1 MLILQLYDLRS
12 RESPRARWTGWIG
25 RKQIIEDSGPARG
38 CGHPVAKKNSMALT
52 PLMQQYLSVKQQHQD
67 AIVLCRLGDFYEIF
81 FDDAPLVADLLDLT
95 LTARDGGDGKI
106 PMCGVPY
113 HAIQGYIARLVKA
126 GKKVALYDQVEDP
139 KTAKGL
145 VKRAVTRVITPST
158 YVENEA
164 DAASPTLLGMF
175 ASGPQWGLA
184 LLEPTTGAFQFWN
197 ETEAALADAL
207 AHLAPREIVITK
219 GAAGHPA
226 LAAYGS
232 SQAGMSL
239 TTLEDWQAA
248 FDDSVECIQ
257 SFFGLDSLRAL
268 ELDPETTVAIAL
280 VLRFLQQHM
289 QVSLP
294 HIGLPKRLH
303 SGETMLLGPVVERS
317 LEIFRPANPDI
328 RGKALIDVLDTTV
341 TPMGK
346 RLLQHWLRNPLLSV
360 AAIEDRHAGVAE
372 FVNAPAT
379 LEAVRSALAP
389 IRDLERLVAR
399 FSCRVANPKD
409 SAALRD
415 SLAQIPSVS
424 RALETIQ
431 SPLLRQQREHLHA
444 DLGPLPDTLARALV
458 EVPPVHLREGGIFA
472 PGYHAELD
480 RLQTIA
486 SDAKQW
492 LAALQARES
501 ERTGIPSLRIGYNRV
516 FGYYLE
522 VSKAHLNKVPDRYT
536 RKQTLAN
543 AERFVTP
550 ELKEYE
556 EQILNAQDRSV
567 ALEQELFAEL
577 CELVLQYMRQIQALA
592 RACAHLDVLAGFAW
606 VAVNQHYVRPEMSE
620 AVELS
625 IVGGRHP
632 VVESLL
638 GRSAFVENDVQLN
651 RSDHQ
656 FLLLTAPNMS
666 GKSVYLRQAAL
677 IVLLAQIGSF
687 VPATRA
693 RIGIVDR
700 IFTRIGASDNLALG
714 ESTFAVEMIETA
726 QILNAATE
734 RSLLLLD
741 EIGRGTSTSDGL
753 SIARAII
760 EFLVD
765 DEGPRPRTLFATHF
779 HELTDLQRLLPGLV
793 NYTFAVREWRDEVVF
808 LYKVIDGASDQSY
821 GIHVAKLAGLPR
833 VVTERAEEI
842 LKDLEG
848 SAELVR
854 PAKKRSRRRTSKA
867 QALVKEAS
875 AQLGLF
881 GHARES

>member
-1 MLILQLYDLRS
+1 
-12 RESPRARWTGWIG
+12 
-25 RKQIIEDSGPARG
+25 
-38 CGHPVAKKNSMALT
+38 MALT
-52 PLMQQYLSVKQQHQD
+52 PLMQQYSSVKQQHQD
-67 AIVLCRLGDFYEIF
+67 AIVLFRLGDFYEVF
-81 FDDAPLVADLLDLT
+81 FDDAPLAADLLDLT
-95 LTARDGGDGKI
+95 LTARDGGDGKV
-106 PMCGVPY
+106 PMCGVPH
-113 HAIQGYIARLVKA
+113 HAVQGYIARLVKA
-126 GKKVALYDQVEDP
+126 GKKVALCEQVEDP

-158 YVENEA
+158 YVENDA
-164 DAASPTLLGMF
+164 DGASPTLLGMF
-175 ASGPQWGLA
+175 VRGGQWGLA

-197 ETEAALADAL
+197 ETESAIADTL
-207 AHLAPREIVITK
+207 GHLAPREMVITK
-219 GAAGHPA
+219 GMAEHPA
-226 LAAYGS
+226 LAGYRSG
-232 SQAGMSL
+232 QAQSTL
-239 TTLEDWQAA
+239 TTLEDWHGAV
-248 FDDSVECIQ
+248 DDSVECIQ
-257 SFFGLDSLRAL
+257 TFFGLDSLRAL
-268 ELDPETTVAIAL
+268 ELDTETTIAIAL

-294 HIGLPKRLH
+294 HIGLPKRLQT
-303 SGETMLLGPVVERS
+303 GETMLLGPIVERS
-317 LEIFRPANPDI
+317 LELFRPANPDI
-328 RGKALIDVLDTTV
+328 RGRTLIDVLDDTV
-341 TPMGK
+341 TPMGR
-346 RLLQHWLRNPLLSV
+346 RLLQYWLRNPLLSV
-360 AAIEDRHAGVAE
+360 SAIEARHAGVDE
-372 FVNAPAT
+372 YVNAPAV
-379 LEAVRSALAP
+379 LEAARSALGP
-389 IRDLERLVAR
+389 IRDLERLAAR

-415 SLAQIPSVS
+415 SLAQIPGVS
-424 RALETIQ
+424 RALETVR
-431 SPLLRQQREHLHA
+431 SPLLRRQRARLQA
-444 DLGPLPDTLARALV
+444 DLGPLPGTLARALV
-458 EVPPVHLREGGIFA
+458 EAPPVHLREGGVFA

-480 RLQTIA
+480 RLQSIA

-522 VSKAHLNKVPDRYT
+522 VSKTQLNKVPDSYM

-556 EQILNAQDRSV
+556 DQILNAQERSV
-567 ALEQELFAEL
+567 ALEQELFTEL
-577 CELVLQYMRQIQALA
+577 CELVLRYVAQIQAIA
-592 RACAHLDVLAGFAW
+592 QACAQLDVLASFAW
-606 VAVNQHYVRPEMSE
+606 VAVNQHYVRPEMSDT
-620 AVELS
+620 AELS

-651 RSDHQ
+651 RPDHQ

-677 IVLLAQIGSF
+677 IVLLAQIGAF
-687 VPATRA
+687 VPAKHA

-753 SIARAII
+753 SIARSII

-765 DEGPRPRTLFATHF
+765 GEGPRPRTLFATHF
-779 HELTDLQRLLPGLV
+779 HELTDLQGLLPGLV
-793 NYTFAVREWRDEVVF
+793 NYTFAVREWQDEVVF

-833 VVTERAEEI
+833 AVTERAEEI

-854 PAKKRSRRRTSKA
+854 PAKKRSRRSAGKARTI
-867 QALVKEAS
+867 VKEKS
-875 AQLGLF
+875 SQLGLF
-881 GHARES
+881 GQARES

>member
-1 MLILQLYDLRS
+1 
-12 RESPRARWTGWIG
+12 
-25 RKQIIEDSGPARG
+25 
-38 CGHPVAKKNSMALT
+38 MALT
-52 PLMQQYLSVKQQHQD
+52 PLMRQYSSVKQQHQD
-67 AIVLCRLGDFYEIF
+67 AIVLFRLGDFYEIF
-81 FDDAPLVADLLDLT
+81 FDDAPLAADLLDLT
-95 LTARDGGDGKI
+95 LTARDGGDGKV
-106 PMCGVPY
+106 PMCGVPH
-113 HAIQGYIARLVKA
+113 HAVQGYIARLVKA
-126 GKKVALYDQVEDP
+126 GKKVALCEQVEDP
-139 KTAKGL
+139 RMAKGL

-175 ASGPQWGLA
+175 ARGGRWGLA

-197 ETEAALADAL
+197 ETEPAIADIL
-207 AHLAPREIVITK
+207 GHLDPREIVITK
-219 GAAGHPA
+219 GMAEHPA
-226 LAAYGS
+226 LAEYKSAQ
-232 SQAGMSL
+232 SQTTL
-239 TTLEDWQAA
+239 TTLEDWQGA
-248 FDDSVECIQ
+248 FDDSVACIQ
-257 SFFGLDSLRAL
+257 TFWGLDSLRAL
-268 ELDPETTVAIAL
+268 ELDPETIIAVAL

-303 SGETMLLGPVVERS
+303 SGESMLLGPIVERS
-317 LEIFRPANPDI
+317 LELFRPANPDV
-328 RGKALIDVLDTTV
+328 RGKALLDVLDDTV
-341 TPMGK
+341 TPMGG
-346 RLLQHWLRNPLLSV
+346 RLLRYWLKNPLLSV
-360 AAIEDRHAGVAE
+360 SAIEARHAGVE
-372 FVNAPAT
+372 EYVNAPAV
-379 LEAVRSALAP
+379 LEAVRQALAP
-389 IRDLERLVAR
+389 IRDLERLAAR

-415 SLAQIPSVS
+415 SLAQIPGVS
-424 RALETIQ
+424 RALETVR
-431 SPLLRQQREHLHA
+431 SPLLRQQRGQLQA

-458 EVPPVHLREGGIFA
+458 EAPPVHLREGGVFA
-472 PGYHAELD
+472 PGHHAELD
-480 RLQTIA
+480 RLQSIA

-501 ERTGIPSLRIGYNRV
+501 ERTGIHSLRIGYNRV

-522 VSKAHLNKVPDRYT
+522 VSKTHLAKVPDAYI

-556 EQILNAQDRSV
+556 DQILNAQERAV
-567 ALEQELFAEL
+567 ALEQKLFAEL
-577 CELVLQYMRQIQALA
+577 CELVLRHIAQIQAIA
-592 RACAHLDVLAGFAW
+592 QACAHLDVLAGFAW
-606 VAVNQHYVRPEMSE
+606 VAVNQHYVRPEMSDSP
-620 AVELS
+620 ELS
-625 IVGGRHP
+625 IIGGRHP

-656 FLLLTAPNMS
+656 CLLLTAPNMS

-677 IVLLAQIGSF
+677 IVLLAQMGSF
-687 VPATRA
+687 VPATHA

-753 SIARAII
+753 SIARSII

-765 DEGPRPRTLFATHF
+765 GEGPRPRTLFATHF
-779 HELTDLQRLLPGLV
+779 HELTDLQGLLPGLV
-793 NYTFAVREWRDEVVF
+793 NYTFAVREWQDEVVF

-833 VVTERAEEI
+833 AVTERAEEI

-848 SAELVR
+848 SVELVR
-854 PAKKRSRRRTSKA
+854 PAKKRSRGSASKVRTI
-867 QALVKEAS
+867 VKEQS
-875 AQLGLF
+875 SQLGLF
-881 GHARES
+881 GQARES

>member
-1 MLILQLYDLRS
+1 
-12 RESPRARWTGWIG
+12 
-25 RKQIIEDSGPARG
+25 
-38 CGHPVAKKNSMALT
+38 MAHT
-52 PLMQQYLSVKQQHQD
+52 PLMQQYFVVKQQHQD

-81 FDDAPLVADLLDLT
+81 FDDRALWSRPARFN
-95 LTARDGGDGKI
+95 LTAREGGGRQ
-106 PMCGVPY
+106 GPY
-113 HAIQGYIARLVKA
+113 VRSALSCRPGLYCPSGQGWEESCAVTTRSKTR
-126 GKKVALYDQVEDP
+126 

-164 DAASPTLLGMF
+164 DATSPTLLGMF
-175 ASGPQWGLA
+175 ARGRQWGLA
-184 LLEPTTGAFQFWN
+184 LLEPTTGAFQFWS
-197 ETEAALADAL
+197 ETEAALADSL
-207 AHLAPREIVITK
+207 AHLAPREIVTTK
-219 GAAGHPA
+219 GLAGHPV
-226 LAAYGS
+226 LAEYRSG
-232 SQAGMSL
+232 QAGTTL
-239 TTLEDWQAA
+239 TKLEDWQAA
-248 FDDSVECIQ
+248 FDDSVECVQ

-268 ELDPETTVAIAL
+268 ELDPENTIAIAL

-289 QVSLP
+289 PVSLP

-303 SGETMLLGPVVERS
+303 TGETMLLGPVVERS
-317 LEIFRPANPDI
+317 LEIFRPANLDI
-328 RGKALIDVLDTTV
+328 RGKALIDVLDATV
-341 TPMGK
+341 TPMGR
-346 RLLQHWLRNPLLSV
+346 RLLRHWLKNPLLSV
-360 AAIEDRHAGVAE
+360 AAIEARHAGVAE
-372 FVNAPAT
+372 FFDAPAV
-379 LEAVRSALAP
+379 LEAARGALAP
-389 IRDLERLVAR
+389 VRDLERLVAR

-415 SLAQIPSVS
+415 SLAQMPDVS
-424 RALETIQ
+424 RALETVQ
-431 SPLLRQQREHLHA
+431 SPLLRQHREHLQS
-444 DLGPLPDTLARALV
+444 DLGLLPDTLARALV
-458 EVPPVHLREGGIFA
+458 KVPPVHLREGGVFA

-480 RLQTIA
+480 RLQALA

-522 VSKAHLNKVPDRYT
+522 VSKAHLNKVPDAYM

-543 AERFVTP
+543 AERFITP

-556 EQILNAQDRSV
+556 DQILNAQDRSV

-577 CELVLQYMRQIQALA
+577 CALVLQYMTQIQALA
-592 RACAHLDVLAGFAW
+592 QACAQLDGLAGFAW

-620 AVELS
+620 AAELL
-625 IVGGRHP
+625 IVDGRHP

-651 RSDHQ
+651 RSDQQ

-693 RIGIVDR
+693 RVGIVDR

-765 DEGPRPRTLFATHF
+765 DDGPRPRTLFATHF
-779 HELTDLQRLLPGLV
+779 HELTELHGRLPGLV
-793 NYTFAVREWRDEVVF
+793 NYTFAVREWQDEVVF
-808 LYKVIDGASDQSY
+808 LYKVIAGASDQSY

-833 VVTERAEEI
+833 AVTERAEEI

-848 SAELVR
+848 SPELVR
-854 PAKKRSRRRTSKA
+854 PAKKRARGSASKA
-867 QALVKEAS
+867 RTIVTEQS
-875 AQLGLF
+875 SQLGLF
-881 GHARES
+881 GQARES

>member
-1 MLILQLYDLRS
+1 
-12 RESPRARWTGWIG
+12 
-25 RKQIIEDSGPARG
+25 
-38 CGHPVAKKNSMALT
+38 MAHT

-95 LTARDGGDGKI
+95 LTAREGGDGKV

-113 HAIQGYIARLVKA
+113 HAVQGYIARLVKA

-164 DAASPTLLGMF
+164 DATSPTLLGMF
-175 ASGPQWGLA
+175 ARGRQWGLA
-184 LLEPTTGAFQFWN
+184 LLEPTTGAFQFWS
-197 ETEAALADAL
+197 ETEAALADSL
-207 AHLAPREIVITK
+207 AHLAPREIVTTK
-219 GAAGHPA
+219 GLAGHPV
-226 LAAYGS
+226 LAEYRSG
-232 SQAGMSL
+232 QAGTTL
-239 TTLEDWQAA
+239 TKLEDWQAA
-248 FDDSVECIQ
+248 FDDSVECVQ

-268 ELDPETTVAIAL
+268 ELDPENTIAIAL

-289 QVSLP
+289 PVSLP

-303 SGETMLLGPVVERS
+303 TGETMLLGPVVERS
-317 LEIFRPANPDI
+317 LEIFRPANLDI
-328 RGKALIDVLDTTV
+328 RGKALIDVLDATV
-341 TPMGK
+341 TPMGR
-346 RLLQHWLRNPLLSV
+346 RLLRHWLKNPLLSV
-360 AAIEDRHAGVAE
+360 ATIEARHAGVAE
-372 FVNAPAT
+372 FVDAPAV
-379 LEAVRSALAP
+379 LEAARDALAP
-389 IRDLERLVAR
+389 VRDLERLVAR

-415 SLAQIPSVS
+415 SLAQMPDVR
-424 RALETIQ
+424 RALETVQ
-431 SPLLRQQREHLHA
+431 SPLLRQQREHLQS
-444 DLGPLPDTLARALV
+444 DLGLLPDTLARALV
-458 EVPPVHLREGGIFA
+458 KVPPVHLREGGVFA
-472 PGYHAELD
+472 LGYHAELD
-480 RLQTIA
+480 RLQA
-486 SDAKQW
+486 LAADAKQW

-522 VSKAHLNKVPDRYT
+522 VSKAHLNKVPDAYM

-543 AERFVTP
+543 AERFITP

-556 EQILNAQDRSV
+556 DQILNAQDRSV

-577 CELVLQYMRQIQALA
+577 CALVLQYMTQIQALA
-592 RACAHLDVLAGFAW
+592 QACAQLDGLAGFAW

-620 AVELS
+620 AAELL
-625 IVGGRHP
+625 IVDGRHP

-651 RSDHQ
+651 RSDQQ

-693 RIGIVDR
+693 RVGIVDR

-765 DEGPRPRTLFATHF
+765 DDGPRPRTLFATHF
-779 HELTDLQRLLPGLV
+779 HELTDLHGRLPGLV
-793 NYTFAVREWRDEVVF
+793 NYTFAVREWQDEVVF
-808 LYKVIDGASDQSY
+808 LYKVIAGASDQSY

-833 VVTERAEEI
+833 AVTERAEEI

-848 SAELVR
+848 SPELVR
-854 PAKKRSRRRTSKA
+854 PAKKRARGSASKA
-867 QALVKEAS
+867 RTIVTEQS
-875 AQLGLF
+875 SQLGLF
-881 GHARES
+881 GQARES

>member
-1 MLILQLYDLRS
+1 
-12 RESPRARWTGWIG
+12 
-25 RKQIIEDSGPARG
+25 
-38 CGHPVAKKNSMALT
+38 MAHT

-95 LTARDGGDGKI
+95 LTAREGGDGKV

-113 HAIQGYIARLVKA
+113 HAVQGYIARLVKA

-164 DAASPTLLGMF
+164 DATSPTLLGMF
-175 ASGPQWGLA
+175 ARGRQWGLA
-184 LLEPTTGAFQFWN
+184 LLEPTTGAFQFWS
-197 ETEAALADAL
+197 ETEAALADSL

-219 GAAGHPA
+219 GLAGHPV
-226 LAAYGS
+226 LAEYRSG
-232 SQAGMSL
+232 QAGTTL
-239 TTLEDWQAA
+239 TKLEDWQAA
-248 FDDSVECIQ
+248 FDDSVECVQ

-268 ELDPETTVAIAL
+268 ELDPENTIAIAL

-289 QVSLP
+289 PVSLP

-303 SGETMLLGPVVERS
+303 TGETMLLGPVVERS
-317 LEIFRPANPDI
+317 LEIFRPANLDI
-328 RGKALIDVLDTTV
+328 RGKALIDVLDATV
-341 TPMGK
+341 TPMGR
-346 RLLQHWLRNPLLSV
+346 RLLRYWLKNPLLSV
-360 AAIEDRHAGVAE
+360 ATIEARHAGVAE
-372 FVNAPAT
+372 FVDAPAV
-379 LEAVRSALAP
+379 LEAARDALAP
-389 IRDLERLVAR
+389 VRDLERLVAR

-415 SLAQIPSVS
+415 SLAQMPDVS
-424 RALETIQ
+424 RALETVQ
-431 SPLLRQQREHLHA
+431 SPLLRQQREHLQS
-444 DLGPLPDTLARALV
+444 DLGLLPDTLARALV
-458 EVPPVHLREGGIFA
+458 KVPPVHLREGGVFA

-480 RLQTIA
+480 RLQALA

-522 VSKAHLNKVPDRYT
+522 VSKAHLNKVPDAYM

-543 AERFVTP
+543 AERFITP

-556 EQILNAQDRSV
+556 DQILNAQDRSV

-577 CELVLQYMRQIQALA
+577 CALVLQYMTQIQALA
-592 RACAHLDVLAGFAW
+592 QACAQLDGLAGFAW

-620 AVELS
+620 AAELL
-625 IVGGRHP
+625 IVDGRHP

-651 RSDHQ
+651 RSDQQ

-693 RIGIVDR
+693 RVGIVDR

-765 DEGPRPRTLFATHF
+765 DDGPRPRTLFATHF
-779 HELTDLQRLLPGLV
+779 HELTELHGRLPGLV
-793 NYTFAVREWRDEVVF
+793 NYTFAVREWQDEVVF
-808 LYKVIDGASDQSY
+808 LYKVIAGASDQSY

-833 VVTERAEEI
+833 AVTERAEEI

-848 SAELVR
+848 SPEIVR
-854 PAKKRSRRRTSKA
+854 PAKKRARGSASKA
-867 QALVKEAS
+867 RTIVTEQS
-875 AQLGLF
+875 SQLGLF
-881 GHARES
+881 GQARES

>member
-1 MLILQLYDLRS
+1 M
-12 RESPRARWTGWIG
+12 
-25 RKQIIEDSGPARG
+25 
-38 CGHPVAKKNSMALT
+38 
-52 PLMQQYLSVKQQHQD
+52 
-67 AIVLCRLGDFYEIF
+67 LCRLGDFYEIF
-81 FDDAPLVADLLDLT
+81 FEDARLVANLLDLT

-113 HAIQGYIARLVKA
+113 HAVAGYIARLVKA
-126 GKKVALYDQVEDP
+126 GKKVALFDQVEDP

-164 DAASPTLLGMF
+164 DATSPTLLGMF
-175 ASGPQWGLA
+175 ARGRQWGLA

-197 ETEAALADAL
+197 EPESALADAL

-219 GAAGHPA
+219 DLAEHPV
-226 LAAYGS
+226 LAEYRSGQ
-232 SQAGMSL
+232 SQL
-239 TTLEDWQAA
+239 TLTRLEDWQAA
-248 FDDSVECIQ
+248 FDDSVECIR

-268 ELDPETTVAIAL
+268 ELDPETTSAIAL

-328 RGKALIDVLDTTV
+328 RGKALIDVVDTTV
-341 TPMGK
+341 TPMGR

-360 AAIEDRHAGVAE
+360 AAIEARHAGVAE
-372 FVNAPAT
+372 YVDTPAV
-379 LEAVRSALAP
+379 LEAVRGALAP
-389 IRDLERLVAR
+389 VRDLERLVAR

-409 SAALRD
+409 CAALRD
-415 SLAQIPSVS
+415 SLAQIPGVS
-424 RALETIQ
+424 RALETVR
-431 SPLLRQQREHLHA
+431 SPLLRQQREQLHA

-458 EVPPVHLREGGIFA
+458 EVPPVHLREGGVFA
-472 PGYHAELD
+472 AGYHAELD
-480 RLQTIA
+480 RLQAIA
-486 SDAKQW
+486 ADAKQW

-522 VSKAHLNKVPDRYT
+522 VSKTQLNKVPDAYM

-543 AERFVTP
+543 AERFITP

-556 EQILNAQDRSV
+556 DQILNAQDRAV

-577 CELVLQYMRQIQALA
+577 CELVLQSMSQIQALA
-592 RACAHLDVLAGFAW
+592 QACAQLDGLACFAW
-606 VAVNQHYVRPEMSE
+606 LAVNQHYVRPEMSE
-620 AVELS
+620 AAELS

-651 RSDHQ
+651 RADQQ

-666 GKSVYLRQAAL
+666 GKSVYLRQTAL

-741 EIGRGTSTSDGL
+741 EIGRGTSTADGL

-765 DEGPRPRTLFATHF
+765 DDGPRPRTLFATHF

-793 NYTFAVREWRDEVVF
+793 NYTFAVREWQDEVVF
-808 LYKVIDGASDQSY
+808 LYKVIAGASDQSY

-833 VVTERAEEI
+833 AVTERAEEI

-848 SAELVR
+848 SAGLVR
-854 PAKKRSRRRTSKA
+854 PAKKRARARATKTPP
-867 QALVKEAS
+867 LVKEAS

-881 GHARES
+881 GQAGES

>member
-1 MLILQLYDLRS
+1 
-12 RESPRARWTGWIG
+12 
-25 RKQIIEDSGPARG
+25 
-38 CGHPVAKKNSMALT
+38 MAHT

-95 LTARDGGDGKI
+95 LTAREGGDGKV

-113 HAIQGYIARLVKA
+113 HAVQGYIARLVKA

-164 DAASPTLLGMF
+164 DATSPTLLGMF
-175 ASGPQWGLA
+175 ARGRQWGLA
-184 LLEPTTGAFQFWN
+184 LLEPTTGAFQFWS
-197 ETEAALADAL
+197 ETEAALADSL
-207 AHLAPREIVITK
+207 AHLAPREIVTTK
-219 GAAGHPA
+219 GLAGHPV
-226 LAAYGS
+226 LAEYRSG
-232 SQAGMSL
+232 QAGTTL
-239 TTLEDWQAA
+239 TKLEDWQAA
-248 FDDSVECIQ
+248 FDDSVECVQ

-268 ELDPETTVAIAL
+268 ELDPENTIAIAL

-289 QVSLP
+289 PVSLP

-303 SGETMLLGPVVERS
+303 TGETMLLGPVVERS
-317 LEIFRPANPDI
+317 LEIFRPANLDI
-328 RGKALIDVLDTTV
+328 RGKALIDVLDATV
-341 TPMGK
+341 TPMGR
-346 RLLQHWLRNPLLSV
+346 RLLRHWLKNPLLSV
-360 AAIEDRHAGVAE
+360 AAIEARHAGVAE
-372 FVNAPAT
+372 FFDAPAV
-379 LEAVRSALAP
+379 LEAARGALAP
-389 IRDLERLVAR
+389 VRDLERLVAR

-415 SLAQIPSVS
+415 SLAQMPDVS
-424 RALETIQ
+424 RALETVQ
-431 SPLLRQQREHLHA
+431 SPLLRQHREHLQS
-444 DLGPLPDTLARALV
+444 DLGLLPDTLARALV
-458 EVPPVHLREGGIFA
+458 KVPPVHLREGGVFA

-480 RLQTIA
+480 RLQALA

-522 VSKAHLNKVPDRYT
+522 VSKAHLNKVPDAYM

-543 AERFVTP
+543 AERFITP

-556 EQILNAQDRSV
+556 DQILNAQDRSV

-577 CELVLQYMRQIQALA
+577 CALVLQYMTQIQALA
-592 RACAHLDVLAGFAW
+592 QACAQLDGLAGFAW

-620 AVELS
+620 AAELL
-625 IVGGRHP
+625 IVDGRHP

-651 RSDHQ
+651 RSDQQ

-693 RIGIVDR
+693 RVGIVDR

-765 DEGPRPRTLFATHF
+765 DDGPRPRTLFATHF
-779 HELTDLQRLLPGLV
+779 HELTELHGRLPGLV
-793 NYTFAVREWRDEVVF
+793 NYTFAVREWQDEVVF
-808 LYKVIDGASDQSY
+808 LYKVIAGASDQSY

-833 VVTERAEEI
+833 AVTERAEEI

-848 SAELVR
+848 SPELVR
-854 PAKKRSRRRTSKA
+854 PAKKRARGSASKA
-867 QALVKEAS
+867 RTIVTEQS
-875 AQLGLF
+875 SQLGLF
-881 GHARES
+881 GQARES